1 MPFILKKNVAASI
14 LVAVSF
20 GLLLA
25 NLLSSLATVPRA
37 SVIGVSTVSPFA
49 MMVQA
54 PVNLPVEQY
63 DTH

>member
-1 MPFILKKNVAASI
+1 MRFILSSF

-25 NLLSSLATVPRA
+25 NLLSSLATAPRT
-37 SVIGVSTVSPFA
+37 SVIGVSTVTVSPFA
-49 MMVQA
+49 MMMQA
-54 PVNLPVEQY
+54 PINLPVEQY

>member
-1 MPFILKKNVAASI
+1 MRFILSSI

-20 GLLLA
+20 LLA
-25 NLLSSLATVPRA
+25 NLLSSLATAPRT
-37 SVIGVSTVSPFA
+37 SVIGVSTATVSPFA
-49 MMVQA
+49 MMMQA